1 MFNSKSFT
9 LYCRKENY
17 ITKDVYVDVGV
28 EDTTIN
34 VVLTPKT
41 KKTLTVNA
49 TPDNALIIFT
59 DKPSNVVIAQGTG
72 TLTYETYDP
81 RDILIQVSASG
92 YETYEER
99 ITLDENI
106 IRDITLTA
114 LPVKQ
119 GAVSLTVVDSE
130 TKAKIAA
137 YVYDKDTGGILGQV
151 TKIRRYNSPEMSI
164 RAEF

>member
-9 LYCRKENY
+9 LYCRKRELHY
-17 ITKDVYVDVGV
+17 KRCLCRLGV

-99 ITLDENI
+99 ITLVRI
-106 IRDITLTA
+106 
-114 LPVKQ
+114 
-119 GAVSLTVVDSE
+119 
-130 TKAKIAA
+130 
-137 YVYDKDTGGILGQV
+137 
-151 TKIRRYNSPEMSI
+151 
-164 RAEF
+164 

>member
-1 MFNSKSFT
+1 M
-9 LYCRKENY
+9 
-17 ITKDVYVDVGV
+17 
-28 EDTTIN
+28 
-34 VVLTPKT
+34 
-41 KKTLTVNA
+41 
-49 TPDNALIIFT
+49 
-59 DKPSNVVIAQGTG
+59 
-72 TLTYETYDP
+72 
-81 RDILIQVSASG
+81 IQVGASG

-114 LPVKQ
+114 LPVEQ

-164 RAEF
+164 RVEFEVCFVGLYRG